1 MLIVESYPL
10 AVALIVVTMIC
21 WGSWANTQKLAS
33 KEWSFPL
40 FYWDYAIGVML
51 FSLTLGVTL
60 GSSGEQGMGFLANL
74 QQADQNVVL
83 KAITAGVI
91 FNIAN
96 LLLVAAIDIAGMAVA
111 FPIAIGLAL
120 VLGVV
125 DNYIKQPIGDPLF
138 IFGGVALVTIAII
151 LNAISYKKL
160 QSSRNDKE
168 SGAGGVGK
176 GIGISIAAGILM
188 GFFYGFIAE
197 TLPTN
202 FAEPTAGL
210 LTPYTSVFIF
220 SLGVLFSN
228 FIFNSFFM
236 YKPISGGEPVSYADY
251 FKIGTPKLHLIGII
265 GGVIWCTGLSLNIIA
280 SGVAGPAISYGL
292 GQGATMVAAAWGVF
306 VWKEFAEAPEGTN
319 QLITLMFISFII
331 GLSLIIFAK
340 G

>member
-1 MLIVESYPL
+1 MLIVESYSL
-10 AVALIVVTMIC
+10 AVVLIVITMIC

-51 FSLTLGVTL
+51 FSLILGLTA
-60 GSSGEQGMGFLANL
+60 GSTGAEGQGFVANL
-74 QQADQNVVL
+74 QQADSDAL
-83 KAITAGVI
+83 MSAITAGII

-111 FPIAIGLAL
+111 FPVAIGLAL

-125 DNYIKQPIGDPLF
+125 DNYIKRPLGDPMF
-138 IFGGVALVTIAII
+138 IFAGVALVTVAII

-160 QSSRNDKE
+160 QSNQAE
-168 SGAGGVGK
+168 GGNK
-176 GIGISIAAGILM
+176 GIGKGLTISIAAGILM
-188 GFFYGFIAE
+188 GFFYGFIAK
-197 TLPTN
+197 TLPAN
-202 FAEPTAGL
+202 FAEPEAGL
-210 LTPYTSVFIF
+210 LTPYSSVFVF

-228 FIFNSFFM
+228 FIFNTFFM
-236 YKPISGGEPVSYADY
+236 YKPISGGEPVSYRDY
-251 FKIGTPKLHLIGII
+251 FKIGTPKLHLIGIV

-280 SGVAGPAISYGL
+280 SGTAGPAISYGL

-306 VWKEFAEAPEGTN
+306 VWKEFAGAPKGTN
-319 QLITLMFISFII
+319 RLITLMFISFVI

>member
-1 MLIVESYPL
+1 MLIVESYTL
-10 AVALIVVTMIC
+10 AVVLIVVTMIC

-51 FSLTLGVTL
+51 FSLIMGLTL
-60 GSSGEQGMGFLANL
+60 GSSGEQGMGFIENL
-74 QQADQNVVL
+74 KQADTDIVL
-83 KAITAGVI
+83 SAVIAGII

-125 DNYIKQPIGDPLF
+125 DNYIKRPLGDPIF
-138 IFGGVALVTIAII
+138 IFTGVALVTLAII
-151 LNAISYKKL
+151 LNAISYEKL
-160 QSSRNDKE
+160 QSAKSEDG
-168 SGAGGVGK
+168 SQGVGK

-188 GFFYGFIAE
+188 GFFYGFIAK
-197 TLPTN
+197 TLPAN

-228 FIFNSFFM
+228 LVFNSFFM
-236 YKPISGGEPVSYADY
+236 YKPISGGEPVSYSDY
-251 FKIGTPKLHLIGII
+251 FKIGTPKLHMIGII
-265 GGVIWCTGLSLNIIA
+265 GGAIWCTGLSLNIIA
-280 SGVAGPAISYGL
+280 SGAAGPAISYGL

-306 VWKEFAEAPEGTN
+306 VWKEFADAPKGTN
-319 QLITLMFISFII
+319 KLITMMFMSFII

>member
-1 MLIVESYPL
+1 MFIVESYPV
-10 AVALIVVTMIC
+10 AVSLIVVTMVC

-51 FSLTLGVTL
+51 FSLILGLTA
-60 GSSGEQGMGFLANL
+60 GSSGTEGQGFMASL
-74 QQADQNVVL
+74 QQANTDVIISAL
-83 KAITAGVI
+83 IGGVI

-125 DNYIKQPIGDPLF
+125 DNYIRSPLGDPTF
-138 IFGGVALVTIAII
+138 IFLGVALVTVAII
-151 LNAISYKKL
+151 LNAVSYKRL
-160 QSSRNDKE
+160 QANRQDDG
-168 SGAGGVGK
+168 SGIAK
-176 GIGISIAAGILM
+176 GIGISVAAGILM
-188 GFFYGFIAE
+188 GFFYGFIAK
-197 TLPTN
+197 TLPAN

-210 LTPYTSVFIF
+210 LTPYSSVFIF

-228 FIFNSFFM
+228 FIFNTFFM
-236 YKPISGGEPVSYADY
+236 YKPISGGEPVSYGDY
-251 FKIGTPKLHLIGII
+251 FSKGTPKLHFIGLL
-265 GGVIWCTGLSLNIIA
+265 GGFIWCTGLSLNIIA
-280 SGVAGPAISYGL
+280 SGSAGPAISYGL

-306 VWKEFAEAPEGTN
+306 VWKEFSDAPEGTN
-319 QLITLMFISFII
+319 KLIAAMFLCFII
-331 GLSLIIFAK
+331 GLSLIIYAK

>member
-1 MLIVESYPL
+1 MFIVESYPL
-10 AVALIVVTMIC
+10 AVFLIVITMIC

-40 FYWDYAIGVML
+40 FYWDYTIGVML
-51 FSLTLGVTL
+51 FSLVLGLTL
-60 GSSGEQGMGFLANL
+60 GSSGDQGQGFIANL
-74 QQADQNVVL
+74 QQADMDVVISAL
-83 KAITAGVI
+83 IGGVI

-125 DNYIKQPIGDPLF
+125 DNYIKRPVGDPIF
-138 IFGGVALVTIAII
+138 IFAGVALVTVAIV
-151 LNAISYKKL
+151 LNAIAYKKL
-160 QSSRNDKE
+160 QSNRADSE
-168 SGAGGVGK
+168 SKGVGK

-188 GFFYGFIAE
+188 GFFYGFIAK
-197 TLPTN
+197 TLPADFTQ
-202 FAEPTAGL
+202 PTTGL
-210 LTPYTSVFIF
+210 LTPYTSVFVF
-220 SLGVLFSN
+220 SLGVFASN

-236 YKPISGGEPVSYADY
+236 YKPISGGESVGYGDY
-251 FKIGTPKLHLIGII
+251 FSKGSPKLHLIGIL
-265 GGVIWCTGLSLNIIA
+265 GGVIWCIGLSLNIIA
-280 SGVAGPAISYGL
+280 SGSAGPAISYGL

-306 VWKEFAEAPEGTN
+306 VWKEFSEAPAGTN
-319 QLITLMFISFII
+319 KLITMMFISFIV

>member
-10 AVALIVVTMIC
+10 AVALIVITMIC

-51 FSLTLGVTL
+51 FSLILGLTL
-60 GSSGEQGMGFLANL
+60 GSSGEQGMGFVANL
-74 QQADQNVVL
+74 QQADPDVVL
-83 KAITAGVI
+83 SAIIAGVI

-125 DNYIKQPIGDPLF
+125 DNYIKRPLGDPMF

-160 QSSRNDKE
+160 QSSR
-168 SGAGGVGK
+168 SGEQSNGVGK

-188 GFFYGFIAE
+188 GFFYGFIAK
-197 TLPTN
+197 TLPEN
-202 FAEPTAGL
+202 FAEPTTGL
-210 LTPYTSVFIF
+210 LTPYSSVFIF

-228 FIFNSFFM
+228 FIFNTFFM

-280 SGVAGPAISYGL
+280 SGTAGPAISYGL

-306 VWKEFAEAPEGTN
+306 VWKEFADAPEGTN
-319 QLITLMFISFII
+319 KLITMMFISFII
-331 GLSLIIFAK
+331 GLSLIIFAR

>member
-1 MLIVESYPL
+1 MLIVESYTL
-10 AVALIVVTMIC
+10 AVVLIVVTMIC

-51 FSLTLGVTL
+51 FSLIMGLTL
-60 GSSGEQGMGFLANL
+60 GSSGEQGMGFIENL
-74 QQADQNVVL
+74 KQADTDIVL
-83 KAITAGVI
+83 SAVIAGVI

-125 DNYIKQPIGDPLF
+125 DNYIKRPLGDPIF
-138 IFGGVALVTIAII
+138 IFAGVALVTVAII

-160 QSSRNDKE
+160 QSAKSDSE
-168 SGAGGVGK
+168 SQGVGK

-188 GFFYGFIAE
+188 GFFYGFIAK
-197 TLPTN
+197 TLPEN

-228 FIFNSFFM
+228 FIFNTFFM
-236 YKPISGGEPVSYADY
+236 YKPISGGEPVSYSDY
-251 FKIGTPKLHLIGII
+251 FKIGTPKLHMIGIF

-280 SGVAGPAISYGL
+280 SGAAGPAISYGL

-306 VWKEFAEAPEGTN
+306 VWKEFAEAPKGTN
-319 QLITLMFISFII
+319 KLITMMFISFII

>member
-1 MLIVESYPL
+1 MLIVESYSL
-10 AVALIVVTMIC
+10 AVVLIVITMLC

-51 FSLTLGVTL
+51 CSLILGLTA
-60 GSSGEQGMGFLANL
+60 GSNGVQGVGFVENL
-74 QQADQNVVL
+74 QQVSTDSVIS
-83 KAITAGVI
+83 AIIAGII

-125 DNYIKQPIGDPLF
+125 DNYIKRPVGDPVF
-138 IFGGVALVTIAII
+138 IFAGVALVAAAII

-160 QSSRNDKE
+160 QNSRGDSDNK
-168 SGAGGVGK
+168 GVGK

-188 GFFYGFIAE
+188 GFFYGFIAK
-197 TLPTN
+197 TLPEN
-202 FAEPTAGL
+202 FAQPEAGL

-228 FIFNSFFM
+228 FIFNTFFM
-236 YKPISGGEPVSYADY
+236 YKPISGGEPVTYSDY

-280 SGVAGPAISYGL
+280 SGTAGPAISYGL

-306 VWKEFAEAPEGTN
+306 VWKEFADAPKGTN
-319 QLITLMFISFII
+319 NLLTFMFISFIV